1 MQRVLNKITID
12 WILFTALLP
21 ILGAGLLAMYSFGG
35 DNYFASRQIIWVVV
49 AIGVFFG
56 ASLFDWR
63 FLKRSDV
70 LVGLFI
76 AAIAVLAFLFVVG
89 TTVKG
94 AQSWLQF
101 GGFTVQPSDPVKIL
115 IILILAKYFSRRH
128 IEIAHVRHIL
138 VSGFYA
144 FVPFIL
150 VFLQPDLGSAII
162 IFSIWLGMVI
172 IAGVSKKHLALVFAI
187 GAAVF
192 FLLWSF
198 VFHDYQKERILTFL
212 NPLTDLQGAG
222 YNAYQSTIAV
232 GSGGVIGKG
241 VGFGTQS
248 RLEFLPEYETDFI
261 FAAFAEEWGFVGV
274 ALLFLMFGIVMW
286 RIIRAALL
294 GASNFETLYAAGL
307 VILFTTHFVIH
318 IGMNIGLLP
327 VTGTPL
333 PFMSY
338 GGSHLVTEFA
348 ALGILMGMRRRE
360 RPAHRDELGKEI
372 VGGVM

>member
-1 MQRVLNKITID
+1 MQRVFNTITID
-12 WILFTALLP
+12 WILFAALLP
-21 ILGAGLLAMYSFGG
+21 ILGAGLLTMYSFGG
-35 DNYFASRQIIWVVV
+35 ENYFASRQSIWILVS
-49 AIGVFFG
+49 IGVFF
-56 ASLFDWR
+56 ASSLFDWR

-70 LVGLFI
+70 LVGLFV
-76 AAIAVLAFLFVVG
+76 AAVTVLAFLFVVG
-89 TTVKG
+89 STIKG

-128 IEIAHVRHIL
+128 IEIAHIRHIV

-144 FVPFIL
+144 FVPFAL

-162 IFSIWLGMVI
+162 IFSVWLGMVI
-172 IAGVSKKHLALVFAI
+172 VAGVSKKHLALVFAI

-212 NPLTDLQGAG
+212 NPLTDLEGAG

-232 GSGGVIGKG
+232 GSGGVVGKG

-274 ALLFLMFGIVMW
+274 ALLFSLFGIVMW
-286 RIIRAALL
+286 RITRAALH

-307 VILFTTHFVIH
+307 IILFTTHFVIH